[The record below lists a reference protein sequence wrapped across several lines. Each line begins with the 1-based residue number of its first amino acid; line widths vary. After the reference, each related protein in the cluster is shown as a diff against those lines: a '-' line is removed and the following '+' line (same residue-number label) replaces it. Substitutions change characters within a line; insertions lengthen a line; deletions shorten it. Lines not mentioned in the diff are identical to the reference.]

1 MAKPKVVLWRRMYD
15 AVGCEL
21 LEQGGAEVVVVD
33 TPDPAAVKAALPGAR
48 AMFVRTPE
56 KVTADV
62 LDAGPELIV
71 VSTSGFGTDN
81 VDLKAATQRG
91 VLVVNHRG
99 FGRIP
104 VSEHAILLILACA
117 KRLPWADAGA
127 RDGTGWGEARNDQ
140 PFFELDGKTVGL
152 LGLGHIGAELAR
164 KLSLGFRCRVVA
176 YDPYA
181 DPRLPNAAGAEMAPT
196 LDAMLSQAQ
205 VLCLVPELTDETR
218 NMIGAR
224 ELAKLPRGAVVVNVG
239 RGQVLQLDALV
250 KALDSGHLL
259 AAGIDVYYPE
269 PPALD
274 HPLLRHPKAVLTPH
288 IAGLTAETARR
299 SAQSVAEQILTALK
313 GEMPRWPVNPDAWR
327 QQASRKPDA
336 PLV

>member
-1 MAKPKVVLWRRMYD
+1 MTRPKVVLWRPMFD
-15 AVGCEL
+15 TIGHKL
-21 LEQGGAEVVVVD
+21 LEEGGAEIVVVD
-33 TPDPAAVKAALPGAR
+33 TPDPVAVMAALPGAR
-48 AMFVRTPE
+48 GLFVRTPE
-56 KVTADV
+56 RVTADI

-81 VDLKAATQRG
+81 VDLKAATERG

-104 VSEHAILLILACA
+104 VSEHAILLILAAA
-117 KRLPWADAGA
+117 KRLVWGDAGA
-127 RDGTGWGEARNDQ
+127 RDGSAWGAARNDQ
-140 PFFELDGKTVGL
+140 PFFELGGKTVGL
-152 LGLGHIGAELAR
+152 LGLGHIGSELAR
-164 KLSLGFRCRVVA
+164 KLTLGFRCRVVA
-176 YDPYA
+176 YDPYV
-181 DPRLPNAAGAEMAPT
+181 DPRLPLAVGAEMAAT
-196 LDAMLSQAQ
+196 LDEMLGQAQ

-218 NMIGAR
+218 NVIGAR
-224 ELAKLPRGAVVVNVG
+224 ELAKLPKDAVVVNVG
-239 RGQVLQLDALV
+239 RGQVLQLDALA

-269 PPALD
+269 PPAED

-299 SAQSVAEQILTALK
+299 SAHSIAEQLLTALR
-313 GEMPRWPVNPDAWR
+313 GDMPRWPVNPDAWR
-327 QQASRKPDA
+327 QQRSRQPKG

>member
-15 AVGCEL
+15 SIGHKL
-21 LEQGGAEVVVVD
+21 LEDGGAEVVLVD

-56 KVTADV
+56 RVTADV

-81 VDLKAATQRG
+81 VDLKAATARG

-117 KRLPWADAGA
+117 KRLVWADAGV
-127 RDGTGWGEARNDQ
+127 RDGSAWGEGRNDQ

-152 LGLGHIGAELAR
+152 LGLGHIGSELAR

-176 YDPYA
+176 YDPYV
-181 DPRLPNAAGAEMAPT
+181 DPRLPSAVGAVMAGS
-196 LDAMLSQAQ
+196 LDEMLSQAQ

-224 ELAKLPRGAVVVNVG
+224 ELAKLPKGAVVVNVG
-239 RGQVLQLDALV
+239 RGQVLQLDALAQ
-250 KALDSGHLL
+250 ALDSGHLL
-259 AAGIDVYYPE
+259 AAGLDVYYPE
-269 PPALD
+269 PPAKD
-274 HPLLRHPKAVLTPH
+274 HPILRRSDVVLTPH

-299 SAQSVAEQILTALK
+299 SAESVAEQILTALR

-327 QQASRKPDA
+327 QQASRQPRE

>member
-1 MAKPKVVLWRRMYD
+1 MAKPRVVLWRPMFD
-15 AVGCEL
+15 TIGHKL
-21 LEQGGAEVVVVD
+21 LEDGGAEIQVVD

-48 AMFVRTPE
+48 ALFVRTPE

-62 LDAGPELIV
+62 LDGGPELIV
-71 VSTSGFGTDN
+71 ISTSGFGADN
-81 VDLKAATQRG
+81 VDLKAATERG

-117 KRLPWADAGA
+117 KRLIWADAGA
-127 RDGTGWGEARNDQ
+127 RNGSAWGEARNDQ
-140 PFFELDGKTVGL
+140 PFFELGGKTVGV
-152 LGLGHIGAELAR
+152 LGLGHIGSELAR
-164 KLSLGFRCRVVA
+164 KLTLGFRCRVVA

-181 DPRLPNAAGAEMAPT
+181 DPRLANAVGAETAAS
-196 LDAMLSQAQ
+196 LDDMLAQAQ

-224 ELAKLPRGAVVVNVG
+224 ELAKLPKGAVVVNVG

-250 KALDSGHLL
+250 RALDSGHLL

-269 PPALD
+269 PPPKD
-274 HPLLRHPKAVLTPH
+274 HPLLKHPKAVLTPH

-299 SAQSVAEQILTALK
+299 SAHSIAEQILAALR

-327 QQASRKPDA
+327 QQRSRKPQG